1 MYLLSLI
8 VPIYNSEEY
17 IDNLINSIINQSIGF
32 DNIELILVDDLSTDN
47 SKKIIEDY
55 SKKYNNIIPYYSNIN
70 HGFPGFG
77 RNMGIGLSTTEYVM
91 FIDHDDELDKDV
103 CKNFYETIT
112 NENAD
117 LVCCDII
124 NNDPLGVK
132 KENIPYVN
140 GIETEKF
147 VIIKDDDI
155 PLFGSISIWNK
166 LFKKEII
173 TENQIKFIEW
183 SYADDLTFSLSYFL
197 KSKTLI
203 YLKDY
208 FGYKWNNR
216 PTSLS
221 HTVAKE
227 HLIGLINAYRDI
239 IVIFKKEN
247 KVELANTILKRY
259 IGYLIIQCSYVD
271 ADNAE
276 IEKILKEIHDFEIEI
291 GSNELTGIWAK
302 TVNYFI
308 LNENYTIARIIL
320 KITDKIRKIEIL
332 RKISRKIS

>member
-1 MYLLSLI
+1 MYLISLI
-8 VPIYNSEEY
+8 VPIYNSEKY
-17 IDNLINSIINQSIGF
+17 IDNLMNSIINQSIGF
-32 DNIELILVDDLSTDN
+32 DNIEVILVDDFSTDN
-47 SKKIIEDY
+47 SKKIIENY
-55 SKKYNNIIPYYSNIN
+55 SKKYKNIVPYYSDKN

-77 RNMGIGLSTTEYVM
+77 RNIGIEKSTTEYLM

-117 LVCCDII
+117 IVCCDII
-124 NNDPLGVK
+124 NNDPFGVK

-140 GIETEKF
+140 GIETEEF
-147 VIIKDDDI
+147 VIINGDDI

-166 LFKKEII
+166 LFKKKII
-173 TENQIKFIEW
+173 AKNQIKFIEW

-197 KSKTLI
+197 KSNKMI

-221 HTVAKE
+221 HSVAKE

-239 IVIFKKEN
+239 IKIFKKEN
-247 KVELANTILKRY
+247 KVEIANTILKRY
-259 IGYLIIQCSYVD
+259 IGYLIIQCSYLEED
-271 ADNAE
+271 KTE
-276 IEKILKEIHDFEIEI
+276 IEKILKEIHDFENEI
-291 GSNELTGIWAK
+291 NSSEVNGLWTK

-308 LNENYTIARIIL
+308 LNENYATARIIL
-320 KITDKIRKIEIL
+320 KTTDKIRKIEIL
-332 RKISRKIS
+332 RKINRKIS